1 MHLVMMFQMFTRICR
16 SPAIIQQNIHGCKQS
31 SRPIFSV
38 CFTPEPCDILFWCR
52 LLCRSEVVIQVIF
65 HMTCRISSMPENKSA
80 ASMTQP
86 RKSWSLMNIFCQ
98 TLLTYMYSVS
108 QMFLRLVLL
117 GFHRANEE
125 AKTHKLEYLKQHAA
139 RQMRN
144 LDSHP
149 GSLF

>member
-1 MHLVMMFQMFTRICR
+1 MHLVMMSQMFTRICR
-16 SPAIIQQNIHGCKQS
+16 SPAILYQNVHGCKQS
-31 SRPIFSV
+31 SRPILSV

-52 LLCRSEVVIQVIF
+52 LLSRSEVSIF
-65 HMTCRISSMPENKSA
+65 QMMCRISSMPENKYA

-125 AKTHKLEYLKQHAA
+125 AKTHRLEYLKQHTA

-144 LDSHP
+144 LNSHP